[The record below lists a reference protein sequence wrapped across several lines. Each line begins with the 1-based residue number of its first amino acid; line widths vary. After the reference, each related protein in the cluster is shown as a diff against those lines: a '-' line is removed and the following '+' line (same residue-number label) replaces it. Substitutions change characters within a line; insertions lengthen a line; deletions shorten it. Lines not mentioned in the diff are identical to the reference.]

1 MSKIKIGVFDDHP
14 VISTG
19 ISSFLANQSDEI
31 EISLI
36 ASTIDELM
44 LRLETIVL
52 DVLVMDIVA
61 PDVNGLELF
70 VDVIKKYNSIKI
82 IGYSTLRSPVLVEN
96 LLSIGVKGFVNKA
109 QPIDDLMKAIKDVNY
124 DLVYVPEKYKF
135 LTSRYR
141 ESGSSSLTEREMD
154 ILKLIAREDTT
165 QQIADALGL
174 SPKTIENHK
183 INLFKKMNV
192 KNAAGLILAAT
203 RLGYIS

>member
-36 ASTIDELM
+36 ANTRDELM